1 MRRLAVA
8 VAVLVG
14 AAFPGQASAQF
25 GGPIFP
31 PSQEDYGPG
40 ITVSGVGFAPVG
52 ARDRTA
58 ARAMGDARR
67 RAEAIASELGV
78 ALGQVRAAEL
88 SAPFDPRPEACGGR
102 PTRRCSPLDAVSVEA
117 TFAIAGGPADSDGA
131 REVKGSGIANA
142 PSDPARKTSPAIRRA
157 LRGARL
163 AATPDAA
170 AAGRANAQSAASASG
185 MALGQLFSVVEPVQ
199 FYGYEPLLGA
209 FGAGQF
215 CGIVRRSIFRP
226 DPETH
231 RIRRVG
237 VIRKRRCYSPGTVT
251 ARLEATYVGG

>member
-1 MRRLAVA
+1 MPGVGFEPTRPLGAVGFKPTASHRVPPPGPPKGTRPRLACRCPCHWRTLRITCPMRRLAVA

-117 TFAIAGGPADSDGA
+117 TFAIAGGPTDSDGA
-131 REVKGSGIANA
+131 REVK
-142 PSDPARKTSPAIRRA
+142 
-157 LRGARL
+157 
-163 AATPDAA
+163 
-170 AAGRANAQSAASASG
+170 
-185 MALGQLFSVVEPVQ
+185 
-199 FYGYEPLLGA
+199 
-209 FGAGQF
+209 
-215 CGIVRRSIFRP
+215 
-226 DPETH
+226 
-231 RIRRVG
+231 
-237 VIRKRRCYSPGTVT
+237 
-251 ARLEATYVGG
+251 